1 MAQAGVALSTPS
13 RKQVIDLPL
22 FMLRVAGMPIHE
34 LLRMRIPLTMKCLK
48 EMTENQRWIEANT
61 QWIIEKIE
69 QEVPKQKD
77 DKIRNQLIQYKRDI
91 FNNRFPKKRS
101 DHFHSVLPSSL
112 LEQMKQW
119 EEVWLTIKKL
129 KEEASQHFPQ
139 ELTKNREVLQEII
152 QDPNLL
158 RGVVLTSRD
167 LYYKVKKYIETPI
180 PKQKARLRKVEYS
193 LSKYISRV
201 AAKTSPFSTF
211 TSVGIGEWSSEH
223 KDGKLHIASL
233 QHKSHVQLNYANL
246 LRVVDGLV
254 KQPAV
259 RKHLSYKVNP
269 TLIVDEGKVKYIR
282 RLDDSQRR
290 ARVFKTLETPV
301 SLNLNPAI
309 QAVFSILQSED
320 QGKIGFIELAKRLTE
335 QLSTAP
341 ENVEKF
347 LHQLIDLAILVP
359 DLHLYEQTNEI
370 IPSILELIKEWPE
383 EIAQR
388 TGSRLQDME
397 DILAQY
403 GSASVEERAAYLQRV
418 KEIYR
423 DICTDLQIEISETSL
438 GLLVYEDAILQEK
451 SSFSLDNWKEYLND
465 LVAYQSI
472 APIFDVKFRIQSAIA
487 QKFIEMYGE
496 DGVCDKPGQFLS
508 TVVPTLTEF
517 YSAFLPTAL
526 PKDLELKNE
535 LKPIRILNELQREM
549 GELLLERF
557 KNEQEEVHLTH
568 EELTSFA
575 ERIPKEI
582 ARRPLSHDCFVQLVS
597 RSDGED
603 LLVLNQMYLGN
614 TTFFT
619 RFLSYFPEEE
629 ITQLLRN
636 YLSTLY
642 EKEGVLAEI
651 SGVYGFNANLHPPLT
666 PYELS
671 LPMLSPTRDKGEK
684 INWEDLVMVYNKEK
698 DRVILRHPEL
708 GEVTTLFLGTL
719 IPMLIP
725 FVVNFMATNFSNGH
739 FSNWFHLFA
748 EQKLTEEEKQQV
760 RVYPRI
766 SVGRVVVARKKWIFP
781 RSQLVYR
788 EARDDEFSYFTRVH
802 EWRKKWDLPD
812 RLFFRLAAER
822 QSEESTFSLDPQA
835 TANTEEIDF
844 TDFKPQYLDFENPLL
859 VRMFGKMIADNSYY
873 VIMEEML
880 PDIDNLAL
888 SSDGS
893 SYVSELL
900 VELSRPGLREE

>member
-1 MAQAGVALSTPS
+1 M
-13 RKQVIDLPL
+13 
-22 FMLRVAGMPIHE
+22 
-34 LLRMRIPLTMKCLK
+34 
-48 EMTENQRWIEANT
+48 
-61 QWIIEKIE
+61 
-69 QEVPKQKD
+69 
-77 DKIRNQLIQYKRDI
+77 
-91 FNNRFPKKRS
+91 
-101 DHFHSVLPSSL
+101 
-112 LEQMKQW
+112 
-119 EEVWLTIKKL
+119 
-129 KEEASQHFPQ
+129 
-139 ELTKNREVLQEII
+139 
-152 QDPNLL
+152 
-158 RGVVLTSRD
+158 
-167 LYYKVKKYIETPI
+167 
-180 PKQKARLRKVEYS
+180 
-193 LSKYISRV
+193 
-201 AAKTSPFSTF
+201 
-211 TSVGIGEWSSEH
+211 
-223 KDGKLHIASL
+223 
-233 QHKSHVQLNYANL
+233 
-246 LRVVDGLV
+246 
-254 KQPAV
+254 
-259 RKHLSYKVNP
+259 
-269 TLIVDEGKVKYIR
+269 
-282 RLDDSQRR
+282 
-290 ARVFKTLETPV
+290 
-301 SLNLNPAI
+301 
-309 QAVFSILQSED
+309 
-320 QGKIGFIELAKRLTE
+320 
-335 QLSTAP
+335 
-341 ENVEKF
+341 
-347 LHQLIDLAILVP
+347 
-359 DLHLYEQTNEI
+359 
-370 IPSILELIKEWPE
+370 
-383 EIAQR
+383 
-388 TGSRLQDME
+388 
-397 DILAQY
+397 
-403 GSASVEERAAYLQRV
+403 
-418 KEIYR
+418 
-423 DICTDLQIEISETSL
+423 
-438 GLLVYEDAILQEK
+438 
-451 SSFSLDNWKEYLND
+451 
-465 LVAYQSI
+465 AYQSI